1 MHYFYMSKWFIALL
15 LLATPVFAQERPTAY
30 EAMRTVGTQL
40 KRDYVNHVMSVTG
53 KNGDPQPETW
63 TILIEDPGASGG
75 VREVE
80 VSNGKIVSERT
91 PLRSTVENSLGTVID
106 TSKLNLDSSGAY
118 TLARQTATKSHVIFA
133 TTDYA
138 LRVDGRGNPIW
149 KVALRRQ
156 DGEPTGTI
164 FIGANHG
171 TVTRTEGLFA
181 GGDQAAQASQSDEA
195 NREKTYESD
204 TNVVARTFH
213 QVGEDVKS
221 GFNKV
226 SRSFVDFFK
235 DK

>member
-1 MHYFYMSKWFIALL
+1 MLKWLIALL
-15 LLATPVFAQERPTAY
+15 FLATPVWAQERPTAY

-40 KRDYVNHVMSVTG
+40 KRDYVKHVMSVTG
-53 KNGDPQPETW
+53 ANGDPQPEMW
-63 TILIEDPGASGG
+63 TVMIEDPAATGG

-80 VSNGKIVSERT
+80 VSDGKIVSERT
-91 PLRSTVENSLGTVID
+91 PLRSTVENSIGPVID
-106 TSKLNLDSSGAY
+106 TSRLNLDSSGAY
-118 TLARQTATKSHVIFA
+118 ALARQMATKSHVTFA
-133 TTDYA
+133 TVDYA

-149 KVALRRQ
+149 KVALQ
-156 DGEPTGTI
+156 KQSGQPAGTI

-181 GGDQAAQASQSDEA
+181 GGDQTAQSGQSDEA
-195 NREKTYESD
+195 DHAKTDNGD
-204 TNVVARTFH
+204 TNAVVRTFR
-213 QVGEDVKS
+213 QVGDDVKS